1 MKWAALIAWLITAL
15 FGFTMLAIWLRNG
28 GMRQRGGGG
37 KITPPLILSHFL
49 LAAGGLVVWIVY
61 LAVDKDALKWIALVA
76 LIVVALLGWTMFFG
90 WARQR
95 QQSTG
100 STSEVVAHSAEVG
113 GAELRFPIPVVAL
126 HGLAAV
132 TTVVLVFLTAIGVG
146 SSS

>member
-61 LAVDKDALKWIALVA
+61 LIADKEALAWIALA
-76 LIVVALLGWTMFFG
+76 ILAVVALLGFTMFAI
-90 WARQR
+90 WWRRRQARGAVTEAV
-95 QQSTG
+95 SPDTP
-100 STSEVVAHSAEVG
+100 AEQHFPVSIVG
-113 GAELRFPIPVVAL
+113 L
-126 HGLAAV
+126 HGLLAV

-146 SSS
+146 D